1 VTADHRDGVPED
13 RVGKRAHPVLGSPHR
28 LKLTIFSPNMAGGAS
43 LTTSD
48 RAPKV
53 TWDESVRIARAADA
67 AGFEALI
74 PVARWRGM
82 GSPANR
88 AGHRAF
94 DTFTWASAIAAVTER
109 IGVFATFH
117 VPVYHPVAAAKQI
130 ATVDHV
136 SGGRFGLNIVAGWNS
151 DEFAMFGVEQRPHDD
166 RYAVADEWVR
176 FLQQIF
182 AADEEF
188 DFEGE
193 FFRGRNVL
201 SEPKPVQWPSP
212 VVMNAGGS
220 PSGRGFAAKHAD
232 VSFALLPTKD
242 AAAGSVSAVRKLA
255 AEQGRELS
263 VYVAGHVVCAA
274 TDAEA
279 QAEHRRQVEEFGD
292 MEAAANAI
300 RLLIPNSQSADFD
313 HESMR
318 AAAVAG
324 FFALP
329 LVGSPET
336 VAGQMLELAEAGVD
350 GIALSW
356 LDYEHGIAQYADTLL
371 PVLREAGLRA
381 RA

>member
-1 VTADHRDGVPED
+1 LLVGFLFLQGLFQVMPFWRPVLWAQVLIL
-13 RVGKRAHPVLGSPHR
+13 VVLSFLWIAFAAGKRAAFFFLPVFIYL
-28 LKLTIFSPNMAGGAS
+28 I
-43 LTTSD
+43 
-48 RAPKV
+48 
-53 TWDESVRIARAADA
+53 IATPWPST
-67 AGFEALI
+67 FEARMVRDLTMA
-74 PVARWRGM
+74 V
-82 GSPANR
+82 
-88 AGHRAF
+88 
-94 DTFTWASAIAAVTER
+94 AAVTER

-151 DEFAMFGVEQRPHDD
+151 DEFAMFGVEQRAHDD

-232 VSFALLPTKD
+232 VSFALLPNAG
-242 AAAGSVSAVRKLA
+242 AAAASVAAVRTLA

-263 VYVAGHVVCAA
+263 VYAAGHIVCAA

-279 QAEHRRQVEEFGD
+279 RAEHRRQVEVYGD
-292 MEAAANAI
+292 MAAAANAI

-313 HESMR
+313 HESMQ

-336 VAGQMLELAEAGVD
+336 VVRQMQDLSEAGVD

-356 LDYEHGIAQYADTLL
+356 LDYEHGIAQYAD
-371 PVLREAGLRA
+371 VLRPALEEAGLRSPG
-381 RA
+381 

>member
-1 VTADHRDGVPED
+1 MSEAGPPEG
-13 RVGKRAHPVLGSPHR
+13 RVATRTHPVLGSRDR
-28 LKLTIFSPNMAGGAS
+28 LKLTIFSPNMAGGAN

-48 RAPKV
+48 RAPAV
-53 TWDESVRIARAADA
+53 TWPETLRIARAAEA

-82 GSPANR
+82 GSPARR
-88 AGHRAF
+88 AGHRSF
-94 DTFTWASAIAAVTER
+94 DTFTWASAVAAVTER

-151 DEFAMFGVEQRPHDD
+151 DEFAMFGVDQRPHDD

-176 FLQQIF
+176 LLRRIF
-182 AADEEF
+182 EADEEF
-188 DFEGE
+188 DVEGQ
-193 FFRGRNVL
+193 FFRGRNIL
-201 SEPKPVQWPSP
+201 SEPKPVQWPAP

-232 VSFALLPTKD
+232 VSFALLPNRE
-242 AAAGSVSAVRKLA
+242 AASSSVSAVRSLA

-263 VYVAGHVVCAA
+263 VFVAGHLVCAA
-274 TDAEA
+274 TDAQA

-300 RLLIPNSQSADFD
+300 RLLIPHSQSADFD

-336 VAGQMLELAEAGVD
+336 ITRQMLALSEAGVD

-356 LDYEHGIAQYADTLL
+356 LDYEHGIDQYRTTLHPL
-371 PVLREAGLRA
+371 LREAALRT
-381 RA
+381 